1 MFDNLYQFHTSF
13 NKWIYESG
21 NLYSAE
27 FLTEY
32 VKIVTKF
39 KNEFNMLPANFLRF
53 NQDDNITVEDNGK
66 STLKEKD
73 IDTLL
78 DLYKD
83 YQQIYIEISG

>member
-53 NQDDNITVEDNGK
+53 N
-66 STLKEKD
+66 
-73 IDTLL
+73 
-78 DLYKD
+78 
-83 YQQIYIEISG
+83 